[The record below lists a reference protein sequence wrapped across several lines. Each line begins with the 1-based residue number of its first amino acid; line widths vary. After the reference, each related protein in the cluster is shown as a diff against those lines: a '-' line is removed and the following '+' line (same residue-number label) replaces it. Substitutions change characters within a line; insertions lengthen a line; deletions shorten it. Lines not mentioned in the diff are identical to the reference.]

1 MRPLLQSISALSLVA
16 TILPA
21 ILFMS
26 GALAL
31 DEVKWIMLLAT
42 VVWFVATPL
51 WMGKNL
57 HQ

>member
-1 MRPLLQSISALSLVA
+1 MRPVLQTISALSLAA

-21 ILFMS
+21 MFYLS

-42 VVWFVATPL
+42 AAWFVATPL
-51 WMGKNL
+51 WMGKKSS
-57 HQ
+57 